1 MKRIDLENITHE
13 NLVDL
18 LCIATY
24 GSDWLVIKTLKSER
38 FMDEEVEQSVRD
50 GWCIEDKW
58 AHRLLKGGH
67 IVCLD
72 YADDSNDDYD
82 GDAKPARYE
91 LTLDDIKKGLIKA
104 RDGEALRD
112 WADFCDENDDYFT
125 CNNLVQVCMFGE
137 VVYG

>member
-1 MKRIDLENITHE
+1 MRIDLENITHE

-18 LCIATY
+18 LCTATY
-24 GSDWLVIKTLKSER
+24 GCDWLAIKTLKSER
-38 FMDEEVEQSVRD
+38 FMDEDVEESVRD

-72 YADDSNDDYD
+72 YEDEV
-82 GDAKPARYE
+82 RYE
-91 LTLDDIKKGLIKA
+91 LTLDDIKKGLEKA
-104 RDGEALRD
+104 RDGVAPRD

-125 CNNLVQVCMFGE
+125 CNNLLQVCMFGE

>member
-1 MKRIDLENITHE
+1 MRIDLENITHE

-18 LCIATY
+18 LCTATY
-24 GSDWLVIKTLKSER
+24 GSEWLAIKTLKSER
-38 FMDEEVEQSVRD
+38 FMDDEVEQSVRD

-58 AHRLLKGGH
+58 ANRLLKGGH

-72 YADDSNDDYD
+72 YEDEV
-82 GDAKPARYE
+82 RYE
-91 LTLDDIKKGLIKA
+91 LTLDDIKKGLEKA
-104 RDGEALRD
+104 RDGEAVRD

-137 VVYG
+137 VIYG

>member
-1 MKRIDLENITHE
+1 MRIDLENITHE

-18 LCIATY
+18 LCTATY
-24 GSDWLVIKTLKSER
+24 GCDWLEIKTLKSER

-50 GWCIEDKW
+50 GWCLEDKW

-72 YADDSNDDYD
+72 YEDEV
-82 GDAKPARYE
+82 RYE
-91 LTLDDIKKGLIKA
+91 LTLDDIKKGLEKA
-104 RDGEALRD
+104 RDGEAVRD

-125 CNNLVQVCMFGE
+125 CNNLLQVCMFGE
-137 VVYG
+137 VIYG

>member
-1 MKRIDLENITHE
+1 MRIDLENISHE

-18 LCIATY
+18 LCTATY
-24 GSDWLVIKTLKSER
+24 GCDWLAITTLKSER

-50 GWCIEDKW
+50 EWCIEDKW

-72 YADDSNDDYD
+72 HDDDEVT
-82 GDAKPARYE
+82 RYE
-91 LTLDDIKKGLIKA
+91 LTLEDIKKGLIKA
-104 RDGEALRD
+104 RDGEAIRD

-125 CNNLVQVCMFGE
+125 CNNLMQVCIFGE
-137 VVYG
+137 VIYG

>member
-1 MKRIDLENITHE
+1 MRIDLENITHE

-18 LCIATY
+18 LCTATY
-24 GSDWLVIKTLKSER
+24 GCDWLAIKTLKSER
-38 FMDEEVEQSVRD
+38 FMDEDVEESVRD

-72 YADDSNDDYD
+72 YEDEV
-82 GDAKPARYE
+82 RYE
-91 LTLDDIKKGLIKA
+91 LTLDDIKKGLEKA
-104 RDGEALRD
+104 RDGVAPRD

-137 VVYG
+137 VIYG

>member
-1 MKRIDLENITHE
+1 MRIDLENISHE

-18 LCIATY
+18 LCVATY
-24 GSDWLVIKTLKSER
+24 SSEWLAIETLESER

-58 AHRLLKGGH
+58 ASRLLKGGH

-72 YADDSNDDYD
+72 YFDDEADDF
-82 GDAKPARYE
+82 ALMPRPARYE
-91 LTLDDIKKGLIKA
+91 LTLDDIKKGLEKA
-104 RDGEALRD
+104 RDGEAIRD
-112 WADFCDENDDYFT
+112 WADFCEENDDYST

>member
-1 MKRIDLENITHE
+1 MRIDLENITHE

-18 LCIATY
+18 LCTATY
-24 GSDWLVIKTLKSER
+24 GCDWLAITTLKSER
-38 FMDEEVEQSVRD
+38 FMDDEVEQSVRD

-67 IVCLD
+67 IVCYD
-72 YADDSNDDYD
+72 YVDDDFEN
-82 GDAKPARYE
+82 GRHE
-91 LTLDDIKKGLIKA
+91 LTLDDIKKGLEKA
-104 RDGEALRD
+104 RDGVAPRD

-137 VVYG
+137 VIYG

>member
-1 MKRIDLENITHE
+1 MRIDLENISHE

-18 LCIATY
+18 LCTATY
-24 GSDWLVIKTLKSER
+24 GSDWLEIKTLKSER

-50 GWCIEDKW
+50 EWSCEDKW
-58 AHRLLKGGH
+58 ANRLLKGGH

-72 YADDSNDDYD
+72 YEDE
-82 GDAKPARYE
+82 ARYE
-91 LTLDDIKKGLIKA
+91 LTLDDIKKGLEKA
-104 RDGEALRD
+104 RDGEAVSD

-125 CNNLVQVCMFGE
+125 CNNLLQVCMFGE

>member
-1 MKRIDLENITHE
+1 MRIDLENISHE

-18 LCIATY
+18 LCTATY
-24 GSDWLVIKTLKSER
+24 GCDWLEIKTLKSER
-38 FMDEEVEQSVRD
+38 FMDEEVEQSIRD
-50 GWCIEDKW
+50 EWSREDKW
-58 AHRLLKGGH
+58 ANRLLKGGH

-72 YADDSNDDYD
+72 YEDDDADEF
-82 GDAKPARYE
+82 ALMPKPARYE
-91 LTLDDIKKGLIKA
+91 LTLDDIKKGLEKA
-104 RDGEALRD
+104 RDGEAVRD